1 MQIDKD
7 LIFGRID
14 MKNMKRLIFLFGA
27 FLSFASTVLYAQ
39 EKTEK
44 VTFTIPKSIFFTDE
58 KIWIDASVSY
68 DGDPAE
74 SKVLYAELLDK
85 DNRSWVLAKMP
96 LEEDGQTLNFLE
108 LNERIPSGNYLLRV
122 FTRISPYLDLNEG
135 LKQRFVTVL
144 NPKLPPQSDTQK
156 ASSLNAQ
163 AMEEAFALPK
173 AGSPSLSTLLN
184 VFGNIPKEKI
194 LEVSLSVENPYLEAE
209 EEVLLS
215 ESLYEGIS
223 PRVLLPELF
232 GPIVHARINAENP
245 DTTQTY
251 FLSVHGQQS
260 ALFTDKPDE
269 SGNLYFDMG
278 GFRHWDHLLIQVEDG
293 DGIPDLEL
301 QSPAPRTSFKQG
313 FQFPELVI
321 SPEDSPFLSQLKIAS
336 ALEPYFSQ
344 EYRNDSVPVV
354 TGFVADQVYNLDDY
368 TRFETVET
376 VTREYITGVVI
387 RRRDKRKEFRILNV
401 PADAMFDEN
410 PLMMVDALPVF
421 DSDMLIN
428 FNPKFFKK
436 VEVLNREFYLNDRSY
451 PGVLSF
457 SSYENNFGLYPVP
470 DQVLYENY
478 SGVHPFI
485 QFREQLGERVNH
497 GVKEPDYRSVLLW
510 QIGNE
515 INPETAIE
523 PSDLQIPYKLSIRYL
538 DQNGVEKKVSK
549 MVMIQ

>member
-1 MQIDKD
+1 
-7 LIFGRID
+7 
-14 MKNMKRLIFLFGA
+14 MKNMKRLILLFWS
-27 FLSFASTVLYAQ
+27 FLSLASSVLYAQ
-39 EKTEK
+39 GKTEK
-44 VTFTIPKSIFFTDE
+44 VIFTIPKSIFFTDE

-68 DGDPAE
+68 DGKPAE

-85 DNRSWVLAKMP
+85 DNRRWALAKMP

-156 ASSLNAQ
+156 PSSITAQ
-163 AMEEAFALPK
+163 AMEEAVQFLE
-173 AGSPSLSTLLN
+173 AGSSTLSTLFN
-184 VFGNIPKEKI
+184 TFGNIPSEKI
-194 LEVSLSVENPYLEAE
+194 LEVSLAVENPYLDT
-209 EEVLLS
+209 EVGELLS
-215 ESLYEGIS
+215 ESVYDRLS
-223 PRVLLPELF
+223 SRVLLPELF
-232 GPIVHARINAENP
+232 GHIVHAKINAKDP

-260 ALFTDKPDE
+260 ALFTDQSDE
-269 SGNLYFDMG
+269 SGNLYFDLG
-278 GFRHWDHLLIQVEDG
+278 GFRHWDHLLIQVENG
-293 DGIPDLEL
+293 GGIPDLEL
-301 QSPAPRTSFKQG
+301 QSPAPQTSFKAG

-321 SPEDSPFLSQLKIAS
+321 SPEDASFLSHLKIAS

-354 TGFVADQVYNLDDY
+354 TGFVADQEYSLDDY

-387 RRRDKRKEFRILNV
+387 RRRDKRKEFRIQNV

-436 VEVLNREFYLNDRSY
+436 LEVLNREFYLNDRSY

-457 SSYENNFGLYPVP
+457 SSYENNFGLFPVP
-470 DQVLYENY
+470 DQVLYQNY

-485 QFREQLGERVNH
+485 SFQEHIGKKVSLGA
-497 GVKEPDYRSVLLW
+497 KEPDYRSVLLW
-510 QIGNE
+510 QTGNE
-515 INPETAIE
+515 INPQTAIE
-523 PSDLQIPYKLSIRYL
+523 PSDLQIPYRLSVRYL
-538 DQNGVEKKVSK
+538 DQDGVEKKISR
-549 MVMIQ
+549 MVIIQ